1 MELTDITK
9 SNQNLK
15 RNVKDT
21 KLALVFHVKEDGK
34 NYEFGINTIRRKHFS
49 VRCKSCDCHKMIPT
63 PGIQVEETTKGST
76 KKHYFIS
83 ADVSEEDL
91 LDLRNYG
98 QPVHEHTY
106 RCLRKCTAEHKED
119 CSVHTYKHVQ
129 RRFRTAVVRNAIQ
142 V

>member
-49 VRCKSCDCHKMIPT
+49 VRCKSCDCHNMIPT
-63 PGIQVEETTKGST
+63 PGIEVEETTNACLYVCTLQSSLCSAVHLRQT
-76 KKHYFIS
+76 SVCMFMNRLPIIS
-83 ADVSEEDL
+83 
-91 LDLRNYG
+91 
-98 QPVHEHTY
+98 
-106 RCLRKCTAEHKED
+106 
-119 CSVHTYKHVQ
+119 
-129 RRFRTAVVRNAIQ
+129 
-142 V
+142 